1 MDFRA
6 LYKEGKFAEAL
17 TALEQS
23 PEAAQKSYT
32 YYLNRGIVHHALNQ
46 DPLAVAYLSKAK
58 AMDPDSTEV
67 DGPLNEAT
75 AGLAKWMG
83 VQRLDATSYGIETL
97 GEKLPLDAAFFLFAA
112 ISVVSWFGF
121 FLAKKRRGF
130 FTRLGFTTLVLTAL
144 FGLWSYWLEQHP
156 LVITTEARMVKSGPG
171 ESFLDRGNVDPGMK
185 LRVVGQM
192 FESSQTEK
200 PERWWKVRFNDRSEL
215 GFIPERSGLLL
226 TDESNTPER

>member
-1 MDFRA
+1 MDFRT

-23 PEAAQKSYT
+23 PEATQKTHT
-32 YYLNRGIVHHALNQ
+32 YFLNRGIVHHALNQ

-58 AMDPDSTEV
+58 AMNPGDAEGDA
-67 DGPLNEAT
+67 PLNEAT
-75 AGLAKWMG
+75 ASLAKEIG
-83 VQRLDATSYGIETL
+83 VQRLNATSYGIETL

-112 ISVVSWFGF
+112 ISVISWFGF
-121 FLAKKRRGF
+121 FLSKKRRGF
-130 FTRLGFTTLVLTAL
+130 FTRLGFITLVLTGL
-144 FGLWSYWLEQHP
+144 FGLWSYWLDQHP
-156 LVITTEARMVKSGPG
+156 LFIATDARMIKSGPG

-192 FESSQTEK
+192 FEATEAST
-200 PERWWKVRFNDRSEL
+200 PTRWWKVRFNEHHDL